1 MTLSEMTL
9 FEDLLYLI
17 TDMSGYRYCG
27 GLRIEDKTASLTQT
41 NACVL
46 ATAWRQVFESGAHHP
61 SPGRGRQTA
70 QPAQARTGS
79 VLEGAH
85 M

>member
-27 GLRIEDKTASLTQT
+27 RLRIEDKTASLT
-41 NACVL
+41 
-46 ATAWRQVFESGAHHP
+46 
-61 SPGRGRQTA
+61 
-70 QPAQARTGS
+70 
-79 VLEGAH
+79 
-85 M
+85 